1 MQFNYIL
8 KFTCRGSVI
17 ALGWANV
24 AFRERGWKRRLKMGW
39 VGRTL
44 NRKTRGM
51 FQKSGIELDCNEG
64 TCRLSYLPDQRNSF
78 EQRTQTRLLI
88 TTQSSIMYIYI
99 YIFIYIYIYIYIY
112 VLFTSASL
120 KNCISIRVASN
131 FLISLSYR
139 FPRFVFVVC
148 FGSET

>member
-8 KFTCRGSVI
+8 EFTCRGSVI

-39 VGRTL
+39 VGRTV

-78 EQRTQTRLLI
+78 KLRKQTWLFI
-88 TTQSSIMYIYI
+88 TTQSSIMCIYM
-99 YIFIYIYIYIYIY
+99 Y
-112 VLFTSASL
+112 VVYFSFTKELHLNSCPFKFSNFPFLSFSSVCLCSLFLEGSL
-120 KNCISIRVASN
+120 KTIS
-131 FLISLSYR
+131 
-139 FPRFVFVVC
+139 
-148 FGSET
+148 